1 MGLGPGVAVVDQAG
15 LQRVRDRMYMLEA
28 AVKDVER
35 DLRESSTPEDYQ
47 AAFRHLYA
55 AAVDL
60 ARQHLEP
67 VAIVGE

>member
-1 MGLGPGVAVVDQAG
+1 MGLDPGLVVADASEV
-15 LQRVRDRMYMLEA
+15 QRLADRLYILES

-35 DLRESSTPEDYQ
+35 DLRESRSADDYQ

-60 ARQHLEP
+60 VGEQLEP
-67 VAIVGE
+67 RALT

>member
-1 MGLGPGVAVVDQAG
+1 MGLDPDLVVLDQASWRR
-15 LQRVRDRMYMLEA
+15 LADRLYILET

-35 DLRESSTPEDYQ
+35 DLRESKTADDYR

-60 ARQHLEP
+60 AREQPEP
-67 VAIVGE
+67 QAIT